1 MTLLVFVVDDEP
13 DVEVLFRQQFL
24 RDLRAGRFTMEFAQS
39 GPAALER
46 ITDAEAASLI
56 LILSDINMPGMSGLD
71 LLPKARAARP
81 DVPIIMITAYGDAE
95 TKRKALEGGAEALL
109 TKPVDF
115 VLLRNEI
122 EALVQRAA

>member
-115 VLLRNEI
+115 VLLRDEI
-122 EALVQRAA
+122 ETLVQRAA